1 MKIVSRNAFYNT
13 VLVTPREA
21 ADLLGVDITVV
32 NRLIA
37 DKRVLPADEAKHARE
52 RWALHEIQSALL
64 AMHCAAVEDSKRP
77 VTLATKDAWV
87 AFLSSILT
95 RYCNASPKVAA
106 RALYEEVSAA
116 SLQVLRE
123 SGVVKLFG
131 MGSLSVARRA
141 RRNRYNPA
149 LRKTTLDS
157 GGRTVKYTRSK
168 ALKTLDSK
176 ESTNEG

>member
-13 VLVTPREA
+13 TLVTPREA

-32 NRLIA
+32 NKLIA

-52 RWALHEIQSALL
+52 RWALHEVQAALL
-64 AMHCAAVEDSKRP
+64 SLHCAAVDESRRP

-87 AFLSSILT
+87 DFLAAVLT
-95 RYCNASPKVAA
+95 RYSNANPKVAA

-123 SGVVKLFG
+123 SGSVKLFG

-149 LRKTTLDS
+149 LRKTTLDP

-168 ALKTLDSK
+168 VLKTLDSK
-176 ESTNEG
+176 EAPNE